1 MEIVVALVSF
11 AVGVIIG
18 RVLHKERLIGDLR
31 IDRSDPTSEPLLF
44 LELDTD
50 VRSIMCK
57 KHVTFRVKLENFI
70 PHK

>member
-1 MEIVVALVSF
+1 MEIIIALVSF
-11 AVGVIIG
+11 AVGAVVAALI
-18 RVLHKERLIGDLR
+18 RRDHPIGDLR

-50 VRSIMCK
+50 VRSIMRK